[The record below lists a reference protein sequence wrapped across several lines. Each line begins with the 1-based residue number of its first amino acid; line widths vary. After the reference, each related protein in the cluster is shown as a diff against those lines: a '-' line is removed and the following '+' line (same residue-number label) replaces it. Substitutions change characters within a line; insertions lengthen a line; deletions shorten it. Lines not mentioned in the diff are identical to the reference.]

1 MCNRLQL
8 LTKPLSL
15 LYAIGFIDYRS
26 RFHISRHFYSFQIHH
41 ALYILQSTTLAELI
55 RIRKRKKIKKR
66 GCVITPVNDTPS
78 IKY

>member
-1 MCNRLQL
+1 MKAVAKIKGRYEGYKALERQDKITFWKEALINN
-8 LTKPLSL
+8 
-15 LYAIGFIDYRS
+15 
-26 RFHISRHFYSFQIHH
+26 

-55 RIRKRKKIKKR
+55 RIRKRKKR